1 MADLLGDFEKIG
13 VQLILAGI
21 PLLDG
26 HPVREGL
33 GEGVGFRVRESFGAI
48 VIMEK
53 KMDTAIVYRGYIGMG

>member
-1 MADLLGDFEKIG
+1 MADLLGDFEKVG

-33 GEGVGFRVRESFGAI
+33 GEG
-48 VIMEK
+48 
-53 KMDTAIVYRGYIGMG
+53 